1 MLLEGIKF
9 AARFVNLMQQ
19 RFTATPRGPMF
30 NLSQVHFALP
40 LIPFIIGSISILMLI
55 RATMRLRSIVSQKRL
70 LQAQEKV
77 EVINDILEQVK
88 AIGLMQK
95 MSNGDTLVQQQKDT
109 AKAELEQLL
118 ARYQSLE
125 KIHNS
130 SNSGVKV

>member
-1 MLLEGIKF
+1 
-9 AARFVNLMQQ
+9 
-19 RFTATPRGPMF
+19 MF